1 MLTFICYI
9 QVNFTFALVDCA
21 RCNKDFVNPRF
32 VKSRDKIALGNCLIS
47 HTKHHIINMAVT
59 ETESSKPLGP
69 MKNFKNRIH

>member
-1 MLTFICYI
+1 MLTLICYI

-21 RCNKDFVNPRF
+21 CYNEDFVNSRF

-59 ETESSKPLGP
+59 ETESDKAMGP
-69 MKNFKNRIH
+69 V